1 MIPITSCYRTCCQQM
16 KKSTKVTLLSALVFP
31 GLGHFLLKKY
41 IIAFAFI
48 LSFSYLLLGV
58 ISEVLD
64 KTQQV
69 MDSIIRGDIS
79 MDVSAIR
86 QALIEQGVLES
97 SDLSISTFLLLII
110 WVIAAFDAYRL
121 AKKDPQDNID

>member
-1 MIPITSCYRTCCQQM
+1 M